1 MSDNIATLLEERGAT
16 HGDAAETFDLQ
27 AKLTEVYLAARL
39 KTEPKSQR
47 NIICQRHDA
56 TILHILGKIARIA
69 CGKYNKDDWTDIQGY
84 AKLGDQMQSLNTY
97 GKPIEGIIGT
107 STFPPSDTEQ

>member
-39 KTEPKSQR
+39 KTEP
-47 NIICQRHDA
+47 
-56 TILHILGKIARIA
+56 
-69 CGKYNKDDWTDIQGY
+69 
-84 AKLGDQMQSLNTY
+84 
-97 GKPIEGIIGT
+97 
-107 STFPPSDTEQ
+107 